1 MRVLVCLVATTI
13 AVLAGAAAPSVADTP
28 GPTGSAVAAAAAPG
42 QFGVRSTTTVHPC
55 VGTRADGQNS
65 QARRDGVSTPLQ
77 CTDAAPIGTGPG
89 TGVNF
94 YYPDAP
100 GARPLIVFS
109 GGYGANPGYFDRIA
123 RHWASHGY
131 VVAVSYQ
138 IEELVPYSTFRGI
151 RRAVEL
157 DRDRSSPLFG
167 RVDLRSVVVAG
178 HSFGATN
185 ALHAADLIA
194 LRARGIASPPGF
206 TVPDGVRV
214 VGVLA
219 IGPAVGT
226 VTDAVALPTLV
237 VGGTRDFV
245 APPAEIRRSYDAI
258 HDGPAWWAILRD
270 TAHLITLGPV
280 ASNPQA
286 GIETAFLDHVTSGA
300 YCSVFSGRDWPG
312 DPRIVDAARN
322 ARALQQR
329 CVGTTGG
336 APIR

>member
-1 MRVLVCLVATTI
+1 MRTLACLVATVI
-13 AVLAGAAAPSVADTP
+13 AVALGATAPSHADTTRP
-28 GPTGSAVAAAAAPG
+28 AGTAVAAAAAPG
-42 QFGVRSTTTVHPC
+42 PFGVRSTTTVHPC

-65 QARRDGVSTPLQ
+65 QARRDGVFTPLQ

-94 YYPDAP
+94 YFPEVV

-138 IEELVPYSTFRGI
+138 LEELVPYSAFRGL
-151 RRAVEL
+151 RRAVEV

-167 RVDLRSVVVAG
+167 RIDLRSVVLAG

-194 LRARGIASPPGF
+194 LRARGIDSPSGF

-245 APPAEIRRSYDAI
+245 APPREIRRSYDAI
-258 HDGPAWWAILRD
+258 HAGPAWWAILRD

-286 GIETAFLDHVTSGA
+286 GIETAFLDHVTTGA
-300 YCSVFSGRDWPG
+300 YCSVFAGRDWPG

-322 ARALQQR
+322 ARALQER
-329 CVGTTGG
+329 CPGTSGG
-336 APIR
+336 APTR